1 MTETGHTTGCD
12 CGCMGAGP
20 LLTHFMK
27 SLGPSDQVSQHF
39 KNAQL
44 EVMKGLRTFLDEQI
58 AARSG
63 APAGGSTHATHG
75 TKITVE

>member
-1 MTETGHTTGCD
+1 MTETGHTTGCN

-20 LLTHFMK
+20 LLTQFLK

-58 AARSG
+58 NARS
-63 APAGGSTHATHG
+63 AKPAHASHG

>member
-20 LLTHFMK
+20 LLTHFLK

-58 AARSG
+58 NARS
-63 APAGGSTHATHG
+63 APATHASHG

>member
-1 MTETGHTTGCD
+1 MSETGPKTGCD

-20 LLTHFMK
+20 MLTHFLRT
-27 SLGPSDQVSQHF
+27 LGPSEQVSQHF

-58 AARSG
+58 ASRGAS
-63 APAGGSTHATHG
+63 APAPATHG
-75 TKITVE
+75 TRITVE

>member
-20 LLTHFMK
+20 LLTQFLK

-44 EVMKGLRTFLDEQI
+44 EVMKGLRAFLDEQI
-58 AARSG
+58 TARSTATSG
-63 APAGGSTHATHG
+63 ASAHG
-75 TKITVE
+75 TRIVVE

>member
-1 MTETGHTTGCD
+1 MTETGHKTGCD

-20 LLTHFMK
+20 LLTQFLK

-58 AARSG
+58 TARS
-63 APAGGSTHATHG
+63 AAANSSASHG
-75 TKITVE
+75 TRIVVE

>member
-1 MTETGHTTGCD
+1 MTESGPKTGCD

-20 LLTHFMK
+20 MLTQVLRT
-27 SLGPSDQVSQHF
+27 LGPTEEVSQHF

-44 EVMKGLRTFLDEQI
+44 EVMKGLRAFLDEQI
-58 AARSG
+58 KARS
-63 APAGGSTHATHG
+63 AQPAHASHG

>member
-1 MTETGHTTGCD
+1 MSETNTKGGCD

-20 LLTHFMK
+20 MLTQILK

-39 KNAQL
+39 KAAQL
-44 EVMKGLRTFLDEQI
+44 EVMKGLRAFLDEQI

-63 APAGGSTHATHG
+63 ESTASPSQG
-75 TKITVE
+75 TRIVVE